1 MRPLCHGGPIGRRVL
16 VIAVAVAGLVSLTGA
31 ATRAGFAPTLAAQ
44 TPSNVDFARDV
55 QPIFQQHCVGC
66 HGPSQ
71 QMNGLRLDRRRDAMR
86 GGSGGGV
93 VIRPGNGGISALYL
107 KLAGTAFGT
116 RMPPTGALKPEQIA
130 LIKRWIDE
138 GAEWPDAVAGDV
150 APAPV
155 DPGAARV
162 IAAIRGRDRAAFDR
176 ALAADRA
183 AINRRGPGG
192 STPLLWAALDG
203 DRDAVRALLD
213 AGADPNA
220 TNDTGVSA
228 LMWAIPDLPIVSL
241 LLERGA
247 NPNAKSLDGRT
258 PLLRAAGIYGA
269 SALVQRLLDA
279 GAKVAT
285 TGTTLFGQVSA
296 LTEAAAAADPDTIRL
311 LLARGADPALDGPA
325 PLYFALRGDCAA
337 CEEALVPVTPPPL
350 LTMVASLHGPPGGD
364 GRHLKRLIDRG
375 VDVAAKDPEGR
386 TLLMLA
392 ANSDRLPLDA
402 VQTLIAKG
410 ADLAAQSKS
419 GLTAADYAAMQ
430 GETNVVAALAKAG
443 GRPAPIA
450 ASPAPQRAAS
460 AAEAVQRAL
469 PRLQRSDVSF
479 WKKTGCVS
487 CHNNTLTAETVA
499 VARTQKLKVD
509 ETVARQ
515 QRETIA
521 AFLETWRERA
531 LQGLGIPGD
540 ADTVSYILR
549 GLAAERHPSDLAT
562 DAMARFLL
570 DKQGPDGQW
579 FLLAHRPPIES
590 SVIENTASAMRALQL
605 YGGRHGA
612 ATERAIRRAAEW
624 LAGAKAE
631 TAEDLAYRVMGL
643 VWAGST
649 GAVPDAVRAL
659 KAAQR
664 PDGGW
669 AQLASLKS
677 DAYATGQA
685 LVALTMSGIVARD
698 DPGRR
703 RGVEF
708 LMNTQLA
715 DGSWFVRTR
724 ALAIQPYFEADF
736 PHGKDQFISAAAT
749 NWAARALA
757 MDMP

>member
-1 MRPLCHGGPIGRRVL
+1 MDRRVL
-16 VIAVAVAGLVSLTGA
+16 VFAAAAAFVIVIGA

-44 TPSNVDFARDV
+44 TPSTVDFARDV
-55 QPIFQQHCVGC
+55 QPIFRQHCVGC

-107 KLAGTAFGT
+107 KLSGTAFGAQ
-116 RMPPTGALKPEQIA
+116 MPPTGALKPEQIA
-130 LIKRWIDE
+130 IIKQWIDE
-138 GAEWPDAVAGDV
+138 GAVWPDAVAGDV
-150 APAPV
+150 EPAPV
-155 DPGAARV
+155 DPGAARL
-162 IAAIRGRDRAAFDR
+162 IDAIRGRNRAAFDR

-183 AINRRGPGG
+183 AVNRRGPGG
-192 STPLLWAALDG
+192 SAPLMWAALDG
-203 DRDAVRALLD
+203 NRDAVGALLD

-228 LMWAIPDLPIVSL
+228 LMWAVPDLPIVSL
-241 LLERGA
+241 LLDRGA

-279 GAKVAT
+279 GAKPAT

-311 LLARGADPALDGPA
+311 LLARGADPSLDGPA

-337 CEEALVPVTPPPL
+337 CEDALVPVTPPPL
-350 LTMVASLHGPPGGD
+350 LTVVASLHGPPGGD

-375 VDVAAKDPEGR
+375 VNLAGKDPEGR

-410 ADLAAQSKS
+410 ADLKAQSKL

-430 GETNVVAALAKAG
+430 GDTNVAAALTKAG
-443 GRPAPIA
+443 VSPTAVPPPPAP
-450 ASPAPQRAAS
+450 SRAAS
-460 AAEAVQRAL
+460 AAAAVQRSL
-469 PRLQRSDVSF
+469 PLLQRSDATF
-479 WKKTGCVS
+479 WKKSGCVS

-499 VARTQKLKVD
+499 VARTRKLTVD
-509 ETVARQ
+509 DAVAKR

-549 GLAAERHPSDLAT
+549 GLAAEGHPPDLAT

-570 DKQGPDGQW
+570 DKQGPAGQW

-590 SVIENTASAMRALQL
+590 SVIENTASALRALQL
-605 YGGRHGA
+605 YGARHGA
-612 ATERAIRRAAEW
+612 ATDRAIRRAAEW

-631 TAEDLAYRVMGL
+631 TTEDLAYRVMGL
-643 VWAGST
+643 IWAGST

-685 LVALTMSGIVARD
+685 LVALTMSGSVARD
-698 DPGRR
+698 DSARR

-757 MDMP
+757 MDMPSSRGVQ